1 MSRIQV
7 SNLTFAYDSSY
18 DNIFENVSFQID
30 TDWKLGFI
38 GRNGRGKT
46 TFLNLLL
53 GKYDYSGTISASV
66 DFDYFPYIVEN
77 MDDMTLSIV
86 ESINP
91 SAESWQI
98 FRELNLLDAD
108 PEILYR
114 PFSTLSNGERT
125 KVLLAAL
132 FLKENAFLLIDE
144 PTNHLDSQ
152 AREKVAQ
159 YLNSKKGF
167 ILVSHDRVFLDRC
180 INHVLSINKTNIEV
194 QKGNF
199 SSWYANKEAQ
209 DRLELEQNARLM
221 QDIRR
226 LEDSARQSSRWS
238 EKIEKTKTGTRVGG
252 LRPDR
257 GYIGHQ
263 AAKMMKRSKSIQNRQ
278 QNAISEKEKLLKNID
293 TADDLKLNP
302 LAYHTDVLLSMENVS
317 ISYGDTDVC
326 HNISF
331 TIRRGSRT
339 CLKGKNGCGKTS
351 LIKLILG
358 EPISYT
364 GSFQLGTGIK
374 ISYISQDTSWLRGGL
389 TEFARSNQLDE
400 SIFKALLRKLGFD
413 RIQFEKNME
422 HFSEGQKKKVL
433 LAKSL
438 CEPAHLFIWDE
449 PLNFIDVLSRMQ
461 IEDLLMEY
469 EPTMLFVE
477 HDEAFQR
484 KVSTQIIDFGEG
496 FGD

>member
-7 SNLTFAYDSSY
+7 SNLTFAYDGSY

-53 GKYDYSGTISASV
+53 KKYDYSGTIAANV
-66 DFDYFPYIVEN
+66 EFEYFPYHIKNPEEI
-77 MDDMTLSIV
+77 TLSIV

-91 SAESWQI
+91 MAENWQI
-98 FRELNLLDAD
+98 FKELNLLDSD

-144 PTNHLDSQ
+144 PTNHLDLQ
-152 AREKVAQ
+152 AREKVAE
-159 YLNSKKGF
+159 YLKSKNGF
-167 ILVSHDRVFLDRC
+167 ILVSHDRAFLDKC
-180 INHVLSINKTNIEV
+180 IDHVLSLNIADIEV

-199 SSWYANKEAQ
+199 STWYANKEAR
-209 DRLELEQNARLM
+209 DKMELDKNTQLK

-226 LEDSARQSSRWS
+226 LEESARQTQRWS
-238 EKIEKTKTGTRVGG
+238 DKIESTKTGTRIAG

-257 GYIGHQ
+257 GHIGHQ
-263 AAKMMKRSKSIQNRQ
+263 AAKMMKRSKSAQKHKQ
-278 QNAISEKEKLLKNID
+278 DAIREKEQLLKNIE

-302 LAYHTDVLLSMENVS
+302 LSYHTDVLLYLED
-317 ISYGDTDVC
+317 ICIAYGNTSVC
-326 HNISF
+326 QDISF
-331 TIRRGSRT
+331 TLCQGDRI
-339 CLKGKNGCGKTS
+339 CLRGKNGCGKTS
-351 LIKLILG
+351 LIKLILDG
-358 EPISYT
+358 QVPYT
-364 GSFQLGTGIK
+364 GNFHLGSGVK
-374 ISYISQDTSWLRGGL
+374 ISYISQDTSWLEGQL
-389 TEFARSNQLDE
+389 SDFAEAYQLNE
-400 SIFKALLRKLGFD
+400 TVFKTLLRKLGFD
-413 RIQFEKNME
+413 RIQFEKKIE
-422 HFSEGQKKKVL
+422 EFSEGQKKKVL

-449 PLNFIDVLSRMQ
+449 PLNFIDIFSRMQ
-461 IEDLLMEY
+461 IEDLLLEY
-469 EPTMLFVE
+469 QPTMLFVE
-477 HDEAFQR
+477 HDSTFQ
-484 KVSTQIIDFGEG
+484 KDVATQIIDL
-496 FGD
+496 